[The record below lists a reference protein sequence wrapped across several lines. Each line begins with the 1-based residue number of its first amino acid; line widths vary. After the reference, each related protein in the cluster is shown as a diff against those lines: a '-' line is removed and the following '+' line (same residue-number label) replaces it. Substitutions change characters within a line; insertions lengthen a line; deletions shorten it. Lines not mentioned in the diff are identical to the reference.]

1 MNWKILISAFAL
13 VPATFIVVVAPVIR
27 NQRQLIYPS
36 AKTVSVFLKNY
47 SPEPV
52 TERFRSDWSSDLA
65 EATDATAGRL
75 FITNRYEF
83 NSGFA
88 IEAVKQTPLMH
99 ALYDDLYTRL
109 VRSGASVVDH
119 HGDPDAGYD
128 FDYRLGNSVGT
139 VTLLPMKPNP
149 RIHRNTPLP
158 EGISDMTVEVV
169 AVEKWFPNK
178 AEARQASLPLR

>member
-1 MNWKILISAFAL
+1 MNWKILISVFAL
-13 VPATFIVVVAPVIR
+13 VPAAFIVVVAPVIR

-52 TERFRSDWSSDLA
+52 TKRFRSDESSDLA
-65 EATDATAGRL
+65 EAKGATAGRL

-99 ALYDDLYTRL
+99 
-109 VRSGASVVDH
+109 
-119 HGDPDAGYD
+119 
-128 FDYRLGNSVGT
+128 
-139 VTLLPMKPNP
+139 
-149 RIHRNTPLP
+149 
-158 EGISDMTVEVV
+158 VEVV

-178 AEARQASLPLR
+178 AEARQASPPLR